1 MGESGDDVSWKSRP
15 RFVVWKV
22 SYPTVSVVWRSKWS
36 GCLWS
41 LCSVWCRWT
50 NIEFYPPTGT
60 PTWFASSKKPL
71 IQSRRKPVWSWV
83 CIKRVRKNA
92 TSVFLPSWVCEK
104 GVSEFLHRVLP
115 SKLPEDSWSSDY
127 FSTVTVTNEGPFHYH
142 YQNRC
147 TNWGTSYHTFTLAV
161 EASRSRDHS
170 SVRTKPQNSTP

>member
-1 MGESGDDVSWKSRP
+1 
-15 RFVVWKV
+15 VWKV
-22 SYPTVSVVWRSKWS
+22 SYPKVSVVWRSKWS

-50 NIEFYPPTGT
+50 NIDFSPPTGT
-60 PTWFASSKKPL
+60 PTWFASSKAFD
-71 IQSRRKPVWSWV
+71 S
-83 CIKRVRKNA
+83 IKEETSMILSFSNKWVRKNS

-127 FSTVTVTNEGPFHYH
+127 FSTVTNEGPFHYH